1 MGLSSEHLQYDIT
14 HSFCA
19 PNFVAAI
26 FKFIFLETEVMK
38 MTEYSTLTRL
48 VVELHQ
54 QTVQV
59 KCRYTDI
66 C

>member
-1 MGLSSEHLQYDIT
+1 MTSLIHFVLQILLLP
-14 HSFCA
+14 F
-19 PNFVAAI
+19 
-26 FKFIFLETEVMK
+26 FKFIFLEPEVMK
-38 MTEYSTLTRL
+38 MTEYSTLTGWL
-48 VVELHQ
+48 IKLNN

>member
-1 MGLSSEHLQYDIT
+1 MTSLIHFVLQILLLP
-14 HSFCA
+14 F
-19 PNFVAAI
+19 
-26 FKFIFLETEVMK
+26 FKFIFLEPEVMK
-38 MTEYSTLTRL
+38 MTEYSTLTRWL
-48 VVELHQ
+48 IKLNN

>member
-1 MGLSSEHLQYDIT
+1 MTSLIHFVLQILLLP
-14 HSFCA
+14 F
-19 PNFVAAI
+19 
-26 FKFIFLETEVMK
+26 FKFIFLEPEVMK

-59 KCRYTDI
+59 K
-66 C
+66 